1 MFDLLRSRLT
11 GLSSL
16 FSSKAKTLDESAIQD
31 ACQVLRRALLESDVS
46 FRVVRQFVQR
56 VRQKALDSPAL
67 DDWDAEDQFMGLMHQ
82 ELVTL
87 LGEALHPLHALE
99 ESAFTPESPAVL
111 LMCGLQGAG
120 KTTTSAKLAQWL
132 TTQNHTQN
140 NSIRPF
146 LIAADTVRPAA
157 MAQLAILGER
167 LNTPVYK
174 DESATSMLDVVQAGI
189 NEAKTLGAT
198 HVIVDTAGRLQVD
211 TDTMSDLVILK
222 ARYQPKDVLLVVD
235 AMIGQ
240 ESVNVVEAFHTQVG
254 VTGCILSKMDGD
266 TKGGAMLSIREAT
279 GIPIQFLGTG
289 ETPDALEPFH
299 PDRMAQ
305 RLMGMG
311 DLATLFEKAMTSH
324 QETHMASV
332 TERLMQGK
340 VNFKD
345 YLHLQESI
353 QKMGGLSMILNM
365 LPMLQMNASE
375 RNALG
380 QDHTLK
386 LKQWK
391 ALMSSMTEAE
401 RLTPPLVLESES
413 RQSRLFKGSGL
424 SAETGTALITEFSQ
438 LFEMAQ
444 GLKMM
449 SSFFGG
455 TTEED
460 EASTK
465 TSNLLDM
472 DVKDASDDE
481 DDPMGWGDFFSM
493 FEEETPGKSNPSK
506 KKKSTSPFPW

>member
-1 MFDLLRSRLT
+1 MFDVLSSRLT
-11 GLSSL
+11 GVSSL
-16 FSSKAKTLDESAIQD
+16 FSSKAKTLEESAIQE
-31 ACQVLRRALLESDVS
+31 ACQVLRRALLEADVS
-46 FRVVRQFVQR
+46 YRVVRQFVQR

-67 DDWDAEDQFMGLMHQ
+67 DGWDAEDQFMGLMHQ
-82 ELVTL
+82 ELVAL
-87 LGEALHPLHALE
+87 LGDALHPLKALDE
-99 ESAFTPESPAVL
+99 TVFTPESPAL
-111 LMCGLQGAG
+111 ILMCGLQGAG

-132 TTQNHTQN
+132 TTQNKATQN
-140 NSIRPF
+140 DSIRPF

-167 LNTPVYK
+167 LHLPVYK
-174 DESATSMLDVVQAGI
+174 NESATSMLDVVEAGLR
-189 NEAKTLGAT
+189 EAKASGAT

-222 ARYQPKDVLLVVD
+222 ARYQPQDVLLVVD

-289 ETPDALEPFH
+289 ETPNALEAFH

-311 DLATLFEKAMTSH
+311 DLATLFEKAMSSH
-324 QETHMASV
+324 QDTRMASV

-340 VNFKD
+340 VNFQD

-365 LPMLQMNASE
+365 LPMMQMNASD

-380 QDHTLK
+380 QDHKVK

-391 ALMSSMTEAE
+391 ALIGSMTEKE
-401 RLTPPLVLESES
+401 RLSPRLVLESDS
-413 RQSRLFKGSGL
+413 RQSRLFKGAGL
-424 SAETGTALITEFSQ
+424 DSETGTALITEFSQ

-455 TTEED
+455 SPDDEVSFQASALLKDDSED
-460 EASTK
+460 T
-465 TSNLLDM
+465 N
-472 DVKDASDDE
+472 E
-481 DDPMGWGDFFSM
+481 DDPMGWGDFFSL
-493 FEEETPGKSNPSK
+493 FEEEKPTQKKQSQ
-506 KKKSTSPFPW
+506 KKKSPSPFPW